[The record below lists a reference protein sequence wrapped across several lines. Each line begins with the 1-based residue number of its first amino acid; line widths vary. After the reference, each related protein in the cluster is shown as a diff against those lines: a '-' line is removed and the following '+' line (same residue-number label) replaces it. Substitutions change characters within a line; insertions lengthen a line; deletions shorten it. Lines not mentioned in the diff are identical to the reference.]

1 MVEMSG
7 CELSIVQQCILLSL
21 CRSTLYYKP
30 EGQETDL
37 NLKLMEE
44 LDKQYLKTPFYG
56 FRKMTMHLKNLGYA
70 VNRKRVRR
78 LIRLMGLES
87 DRRNDYLS

>member
-30 EGQETDL
+30 EGQETEL

-56 FRKMTMHLKNLGYA
+56 FRKMTMHLNSLGEL
-70 VNRKRVRR
+70 V
-78 LIRLMGLES
+78 S
-87 DRRNDYLS
+87 